1 MESAIHILRKI
12 SQLTRKKL
20 QTLERIHYLT
30 LAFLFF
36 GLYIIWTTF
45 KYTVLENQY
54 YKGLADKQ
62 QTITVKNPVSRGAI
76 YSNNEP
82 AGVFATST
90 NLPDIAIDPQA
101 PGDRK
106 ALIQFVT
113 DLVYFEYCGRER
125 NLSNPCL
132 DGVLSYIRE
141 PREDNQTYTSE
152 LLKTK
157 LKTVL
162 ASRIEKPYL
171 DYVLLKE
178 NLTIDEIQNFEA
190 LNINGV
196 FLVAGN
202 AYVNPTLLT
211 DTAFVSQKLQ
221 DILGM
226 PKESVDYLISK
237 RPVRYVKILKRM
249 SLPTKDY
256 VDVKLADE
264 KEAVKKG
271 FITEETGIS
280 NFIIL
285 EPNPTRFYPE
295 KNLGGQLVGFVDNDG
310 IGRYGIES
318 YFQDYLQGQE
328 GERQTRKDAS
338 GRTIG
343 GYNLSEKKMVGG
355 ADIKLTI
362 DRNIQKE
369 VTRLLKQGVEEF
381 RANKGSVVIRDP
393 KNGAVVAMANYPDF
407 DPNTFGDV
415 YELEKV
421 SYAKYPKPLFDL
433 MGMPVFVED
442 SANGQEYT
450 YLGKKIL
457 LRQATDSELG
467 NVAIVKYKFKN
478 NFGPGVYQN
487 DAITGLYE
495 PGSVFKA
502 ITTAVGI
509 DTGDINPTDTYTDKG
524 YVQIDKYTIKNV
536 SKECIGR
543 HTYAH
548 ALDWSCNVGMIDI
561 AQKIGTSL
569 FHKYIQDFGF
579 GAKTNITLEGETYGR
594 LPSYEK
600 WSRTDLFTA
609 SFGQGLITATPLQ
622 MAAAY
627 VAIANGGIYYEPYIV
642 DSITFS
648 DGHVAQNAPKP
659 LRRVIKEETSKKV
672 IAMLTEGA
680 TIGFAK
686 KGGVDGYDVA
696 GKTGTSQIATR
707 GVYETGGAGHTITSY
722 GGFAPAS
729 NPKFVMIVKIDRPRS
744 AEYSEST
751 SSALFSNIAKYLL
764 NYYAIPKSR

>member
-1 MESAIHILRKI
+1 MESAIRIFRRFSQIVVRKF
-12 SQLTRKKL
+12 QY
-20 QTLERIHYLT
+20 LERIHYLKIVF
-30 LAFLFF
+30 AFF
-36 GLYIIWTTF
+36 GLYIVWTTF

-54 YKGLADKQ
+54 YRELADKQ
-62 QTITVKNPVSRGAI
+62 QTITVKNPVSRGTI
-76 YSNNEP
+76 YSNNDP
-82 AGVFATST
+82 AGVFSTST
-90 NLPDIAIDPQA
+90 NLPDLAVDPQA

-106 ALIQFVT
+106 ALIQFMT
-113 DLVYFEYCGRER
+113 DMVYFEYCARER
-125 NLSNPCL
+125 ALTNTCL

-141 PREDNQTYTSE
+141 PREDTQKYTSE
-152 LLKTK
+152 LLRIK
-157 LKTVL
+157 LKNVL
-162 ASRIEKPYL
+162 TARIEKPYL

-178 NLTIDEIQNFEA
+178 NLSIDEIQNFES

-196 FLVAGN
+196 FLVEGN
-202 AYVNPTLLT
+202 AYVNPILLT
-211 DTAFVSQKLQ
+211 DSAFVSQKLQ
-221 DILGM
+221 IILSM
-226 PKESVDYLISK
+226 PKESVDYLVSK
-237 RPVRYVKILKRM
+237 RPIRYVKILKRM
-249 SLPTKDY
+249 NLATKDY
-256 VDVKLADE
+256 VDLKLADE
-264 KEAVKKG
+264 KEAIKKW
-271 FITEETGIS
+271 FLNDNTGIG

-295 KNLGGQLVGFVDNDG
+295 KNLGGQIIGFVDNDG

-343 GYNLSEKKMVGG
+343 GYNLSEKKMVWG

-369 VTRLLKQGVEEF
+369 VTRLLKDAVETF
-381 RANKGSVVIRDP
+381 RANKGSVVILDP
-393 KNGAVVAMANYPDF
+393 KTGAVISMVNYPDF
-407 DPNTFGDV
+407 DPNSFGDV
-415 YELEKV
+415 YEIEKV
-421 SYAKYPKPLFDL
+421 SYAKYPKPIFDL
-433 MGMPVFVED
+433 MGMPVFVQD
-442 SANGQEYT
+442 SVVGKAYT
-450 YLGKKIL
+450 YLGKEIL

-467 NVAIVKYKFKN
+467 NIAIVKYKFKN

-502 ITTAVGI
+502 ITTSVGI
-509 DTGDINPTDTYTDKG
+509 DTGDIKPTDMYNDKG
-524 YVQIDKYTIKNV
+524 YAKIDKYTIKNV

-579 GAKTNITLEGETYGR
+579 WAKTNITLEWETYGR
-594 LPSYEK
+594 LPGYEK

-609 SFGQGLITATPLQ
+609 SFGQWLITATPLQ

-642 DSITFS
+642 DSIIFS
-648 DGHVAQNAPKP
+648 DGRIAQNVPKP

-672 IAMLTEGA
+672 IAMLTEWA

-686 KGGVDGYDVA
+686 KGSVEGYEIA

-707 GVYETGGAGHTITSY
+707 GVYEEGGAGHTITSY

-729 NPKFVMIVKIDRPRS
+729 NPKFVMIVKIDRPRT
-744 AEYSEST
+744 AEYSEYT
-751 SSALFSNIAKYLL
+751 SSALFSSIAKYLL
-764 NYYAIPKSR
+764 NYYAIPKSK